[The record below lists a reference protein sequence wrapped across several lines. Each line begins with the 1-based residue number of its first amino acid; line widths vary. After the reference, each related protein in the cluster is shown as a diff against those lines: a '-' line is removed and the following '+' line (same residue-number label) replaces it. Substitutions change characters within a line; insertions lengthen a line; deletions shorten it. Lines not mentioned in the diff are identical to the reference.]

1 MNPLIATF
9 VYLVGMALL
18 FWFDRDADVKTSK
31 VGVIL
36 LSLIVIT
43 GYWHI
48 KRAFRQDSSHDPFKL
63 AAFLVGLAYNLTE
76 AGFRMADPV
85 WIMFLLA
92 TFAVTSEVVHQE
104 IPSLETVVVRGRVAT
119 SGQAIPA

>member
-48 KRAFRQDSSHDPFKL
+48 KRAFCQDSSHDPFKL